1 MIYFLYIK
9 RTLADPEFSNL
20 CDFSLFPQLYSDTNA
35 ITANYKKGTTFLD
48 NIDSLSSASQ
58 LTHSGFYVFSTI
70 TSKVNADAG
79 EEIMSEYTS
88 GDFYGVLIGKD
99 ISADNGCRFGT
110 LIITSPRIYG
120 GIWVCTIWEYKFI
133 HWYKIKKQ

>member
-1 MIYFLYIK
+1 MYIK

-20 CDFSLFPQLYSDTNA
+20 CDFSSFPQLYSDTNV

-48 NIDSLSSASQ
+48 NIGSLSSASQ
-58 LTHSGFYVFSTI
+58 LTHSGFYAFLTI

-79 EEIMSEYTS
+79 EEIMPEYTS

-110 LIITSPRIYG
+110 LIITSPRIND
-120 GIWVCTIWEYKFI
+120 GIWVCTIWGYKFI